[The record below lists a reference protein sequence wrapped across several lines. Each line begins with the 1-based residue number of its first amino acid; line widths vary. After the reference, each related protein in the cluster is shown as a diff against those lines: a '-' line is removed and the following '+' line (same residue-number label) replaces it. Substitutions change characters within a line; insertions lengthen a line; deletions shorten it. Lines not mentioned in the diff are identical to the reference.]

1 MERTNYQNL
10 LFEILHELGPVPPD
24 LWSSILA
31 VVEIRSYKKNRQLQA
46 KLLDLHIVL
55 EGIIIKRGDDAGP
68 LQNDVIDF
76 ISKKQFILHIED
88 VDGSYFKADSDVVTA
103 FISRENIIKLMEE
116 HPIFAN
122 HSNYLIATVL
132 NRRSFR
138 GRLLKMPAKD
148 RKITF
153 GKEYPEANF
162 HCSISDKS
170 SFLGISA
177 SYYSTI

>member
-1 MERTNYQNL
+1 MERTKYQNL
-10 LFEILHELGPVPPD
+10 LFEILHELAPVPPA

-55 EGIIIKRGDDAGP
+55 EGIIVKRRDDAGP

-88 VDGSYFKADSDVVTA
+88 VDGSYLKADTDVVTA
-103 FISRENIIKLMEE
+103 FISRENIIKLMEK

-138 GRLLKMPAKD
+138 GKLLNRPAKD
-148 RKITF
+148 RKTTF
-153 GKEYPEANF
+153 AKEYPEANF
-162 HCSISDKS
+162 QCSINDKS
-170 SFLGISA
+170 SFLGIHP
-177 SYYSTI
+177 SYYSTL